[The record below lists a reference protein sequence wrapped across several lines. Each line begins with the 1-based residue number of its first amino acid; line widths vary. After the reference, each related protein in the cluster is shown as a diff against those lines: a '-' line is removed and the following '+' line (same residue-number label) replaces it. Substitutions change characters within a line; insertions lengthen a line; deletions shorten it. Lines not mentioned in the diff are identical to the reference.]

1 MRIITVT
8 YVINGTDYDT
18 VDVDIVLTDFG
29 LVPESEAFGIQISD
43 IQDEVQ

>member
-1 MRIITVT
+1 MRILTVT

-29 LVPESEAFGIQISD
+29 LVPSKEAFDIEISA
-43 IQDEVQ
+43 IQDSIE